1 MSRDY
6 EFDDDEPYVV
16 IERSSGGAGSFLI
29 GLAIGA
35 GLALLLAPQSGA
47 ATRRDIKRRARRAKN
62 AARRVANDAAESVA
76 DTFDSARRRVE
87 EKIDEAR
94 QAVELKKQQVRS
106 AMEAGRA
113 AAQQARDELERRI
126 AETKVAY
133 QAGADVARAARQAPR
148 TPNSENGPG
157 LPARSVPAAAEEA
170 DE

>member
-6 EFDDDEPYVV
+6 EFDDDEPYIV
-16 IERSSGGAGSFLI
+16 IERRSAGSGSFLI

-47 ATRRDIKRRARRAKN
+47 DTRREIKRRARRAKR
-62 AARRVANDAAESVA
+62 AARRMANDAADSVA

-87 EKIDEAR
+87 DKIDEAR

-133 QAGADVARAARQAPR
+133 QAGAYVARTSRQGPR
-148 TPNSENGPG
+148 SAHGENGPE
-157 LPARSVPAAAEEA
+157 LPVRSVTTPA
-170 DE
+170 DEPDE